1 MPTTITKLDTG
12 LVYRNARPHLYA
24 KHAIHPS
31 LAFLGGK
38 EILVSYDI
46 GQGPES
52 MDYRTYVSR
61 TTDLGKTW
69 TSPARIL
76 NETTLRPSIH
86 SVRIGA
92 LKDGSLIA
100 MGIRAY
106 RDDPDGDLVNRA
118 NMGYVESDLITL
130 YSRDKGYSWL
140 GPNTIKPPLVG
151 PAWETCHRVVELAD
165 GRVVWPTS
173 TWRDWNGRQ
182 PNGMKAVALV
192 SHDKGKTFTDYLDII
207 DQSPKKIW
215 SWEQGFTQLP
225 DGRLVAVVWS
235 LSEKTGKSLP
245 TLFAVSDDGK
255 KFGPAKPTGLHG
267 QTAKLLA
274 LPDGRILCAY
284 RRDDKPGLWANVSR
298 LEGKKWVNLAE
309 APLWQGVSNS
319 GMTGKGNNT
328 DELSG
333 LRFGFP
339 SMTQLPNG
347 DIFLVFWAME
357 DCVQGI
363 RWIKLRVG

>member
-1 MPTTITKLDTG
+1 MITKVDTG
-12 LVYRNARPHLYA
+12 LVYRNPRPHLYA

-38 EILVSYDI
+38 EVLVSFDI

-69 TSPARIL
+69 TQPARIL
-76 NETTLRPSIH
+76 NETTLRPSVH
-86 SVRIGA
+86 TVRIGG
-92 LKDGSLIA
+92 LSDGSLIA

-118 NMGYVESDLITL
+118 NLGYVDSDVIAL
-130 YSRDKGYSWL
+130 YSHDKGHSWQ
-140 GPNTIKPPLVG
+140 GPMTIKPPLVG
-151 PAWETCHRVVELAD
+151 PQWEVCHRVLELAD
-165 GRVVWPTS
+165 GRVLWPTS
-173 TWRDWNGRQ
+173 TWRDWNGKQ
-182 PNGMKAVALV
+182 PNGIKAVAFV
-192 SHDKGKTFTDYLDII
+192 SHDKGKTFPDYVEVI
-207 DQSPKKIW
+207 DQTKKHTW
-215 SWEQGFTQLP
+215 SWEQGMTQLP
-225 DGRLVAVVWS
+225 DGRLVSVVWS
-235 LSEKTGKSLP
+235 FNEKTGRSLP
-245 TLFAVSDDGK
+245 TQYMVSEDGK
-255 KFGPAKPTGLHG
+255 KFSAGKPTGLHG

-274 LPDGRILCAY
+274 LPDGRILCVY
-284 RRDDKPGLWANVSR
+284 RRDDKPGLWVNVSR
-298 LEGKKWVNLAE
+298 LEKNKWINLEE
-309 APLWQGVSNS
+309 APLWQGASS

-339 SMTQLPNG
+339 SMTMLPDG
-347 DIFLVFWAME
+347 SIFLVFWAME

-363 RWIKLRVG
+363 RWIKLRVK